1 MIGSILDDPLRLLL
15 VVGVITCCTSL
26 IAMITGRARRA
37 EPAPPSR
44 ASALELVT
52 PSSVLARA
60 EASARARRSAAGLA
74 HPFAHIL
81 ALPPAGQSAEV
92 VDDPRQDRV
101 ALPAPA
107 AEIVI
112 HVAENDPQR
121 MAEVI
126 TQWIRDDQTSQGFDR
141 R

>member
-1 MIGSILDDPLRLLL
+1 MIGSILDDPARLLL
-15 VVGVITCCTSL
+15 VVGVITCCFSL
-26 IAMITGRARRA
+26 IVMITGRGRRV
-37 EPAPPSR
+37 ESPAQAR
-44 ASALELVT
+44 ASAFELVT

-74 HPFAHIL
+74 HPFAHML

-92 VDDPRQDRV
+92 VDDPGEDCV

-107 AEIVI
+107 AEIMI

-126 TQWIRDDQTSQGFDR
+126 IQWIKDDETHRGFDR